1 MCVMPVHGSGAGAGP
16 TPGSQ
21 AAAAG
26 VECGHLGGDHL
37 RPRPV
42 VGRQLHAV
50 PRGGAQVRD
59 DDVLLLRSE
68 NSRYYK
74 LSQAKKDQ

>member
-16 TPGSQ
+16 APGSQ

-26 VECGHLGGDHL
+26 VECGHLGGDHP

-68 NSRYYK
+68 NIRYNK